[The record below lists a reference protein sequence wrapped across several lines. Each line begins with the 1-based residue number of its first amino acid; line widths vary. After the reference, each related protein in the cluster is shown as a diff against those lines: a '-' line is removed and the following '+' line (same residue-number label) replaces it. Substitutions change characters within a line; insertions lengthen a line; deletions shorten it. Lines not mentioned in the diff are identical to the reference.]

1 MSFLT
6 WARRRSASRAVT
18 VSTCCQMRRVV
29 DAVRGLFP
37 CLVPEVGGLLG
48 FGGVEG
54 EAFPPGDAHLPCAG
68 VGGLCLAGDGGR
80 YPVLAHDGV
89 LSCVV
94 DRLSGYPLFF
104 LFGLSVKRSVT
115 GQSGF
120 RPIDRAGRSPSA
132 WRFDGFRDAG
142 MIVSASA
149 EKAEKGKPG
158 AAPLWGRSFF

>member
-1 MSFLT
+1 M
-6 WARRRSASRAVT
+6 
-18 VSTCCQMRRVV
+18 
-29 DAVRGLFP
+29 
-37 CLVPEVGGLLG
+37 
-48 FGGVEG
+48 
-54 EAFPPGDAHLPCAG
+54 
-68 VGGLCLAGDGGR
+68 
-80 YPVLAHDGV
+80 
-89 LSCVV
+89 

-149 EKAEKGKPG
+149 EKAKRETWGR
-158 AAPLWGRSFF
+158 APLGRSFF